1 MSEQDGSSKLRA
13 YVELGKLRLSA
24 LAVFA
29 VLAGL
34 FLGAKELPDWQL
46 TLTTLAGTVLVAI
59 GGNALNMFL
68 ERDTDPLM
76 DRTEGRPLP
85 TGRLNSREVLAFGLG
100 SSLTGIALLFVFT
113 NLIAT
118 ALCVVICVTYVA
130 IYTPLKRRSTLNTL
144 VGAIPGALPP
154 VVGYVAGSGQL
165 DQRALILFFILFF
178 WQIPHFLAIAWRYRD
193 EYRAAGM
200 QMLPVVDPDGY
211 STGVQ
216 MMVYSLSL
224 VAISVLPSFPTIG
237 MTGGLYLYAAILL
250 GVVFLISTFLAA
262 ILRRPTAMHQCFLVS
277 IVYLPLLFT
286 VMVVDKLMTAAMA

>member
-1 MSEQDGSSKLRA
+1 MSEQPRSSKLQA

-34 FLGAKELPDWQL
+34 FLGAPGFPGWRL
-46 TLTTLAGTVLVAI
+46 TLVTLVGTILVAI

-85 TGRLNSREVLAFGLG
+85 TGRLSEREVLAFGLVA
-100 SSLTGIALLFVFT
+100 SLVGIALLFLFV
-113 NLIAT
+113 NLLAA
-118 ALCVVICVTYVA
+118 ALCAVICVTYVA
-130 IYTPLKRRSTLNTL
+130 IYTPMKRRSTLNTL
-144 VGAIPGALPP
+144 VGAVPGALPP
-154 VVGYVAGSGQL
+154 VVGYVASSNQF

-178 WQIPHFLAIAWRYRD
+178 WQIPHFLSIAWRYRD

-200 QMLPVVDPDGY
+200 QMLPVVDPDGR

-224 VAISVLPSFPTIG
+224 VAVSVLPSFPTVG
-237 MTGGLYLYAAILL
+237 MTGSLYLYAATLL
-250 GVVFLISTFLAA
+250 GVLFLTATFLAA
-262 ILRRPTAMHQCFLVS
+262 ILRRPAAMRQCFLVS
-277 IVYLPLLFT
+277 IIYLPLLFI
-286 VMVVDKLMTAAMA
+286 VMVVDKFMTVAMA